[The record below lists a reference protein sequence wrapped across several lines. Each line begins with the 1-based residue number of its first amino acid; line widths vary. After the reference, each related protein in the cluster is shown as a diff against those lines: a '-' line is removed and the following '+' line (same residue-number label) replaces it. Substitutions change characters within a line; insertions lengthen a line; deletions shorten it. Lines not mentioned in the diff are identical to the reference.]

1 MPTLQKRILVALVL
15 VTSGCASNSEQ
26 TRQSIAT
33 KSQPRTA
40 AVAQP
45 AAKIPVASAKAYRLG
60 KASGSTDAFSPTSS
74 VVPISHHLAPR
85 QTAGNPVPS
94 QAEPRAGLDP
104 ESSAA
109 YDDQSSHQTLAIIA
123 ESSGV
128 IAKKPAVFA
137 VDRNPVATPVIVTDP
152 TEEVSS
158 SSAATPGELEMVDV
172 VQLNLPSV
180 LAAIDNSHP
189 VVGFA
194 RWQVQQAY
202 ADLARAEAL
211 WLPSIQAGFSVH
223 RHDGNYQA
231 SDGSIID
238 VNRNSLQYGLG
249 MGATGAGT
257 TPRPGLI
264 AQFHLADAIF
274 EPKVAQKQAWSRSHA
289 ACAALN
295 DQLLAAGLAYLE
307 LVDAYQDQRII
318 EESLVRLSD
327 LATITIDFA
336 EAGQGLQADA
346 DRLRTERLLVENRL
360 TAARERSAVASA
372 RLAQTISLDGSSV
385 ILPMDTNAVPLD
397 LVAVG
402 SERISLISTALATR
416 PEPKESQTLVAAA
429 WDAYQ
434 REKVAPFVPSIL
446 LGFSSGGFGGGLG
459 NDLDNVSGRYDFD
472 ALMSWE
478 IRNLG
483 CGERAARRGRL
494 AQVQQANF
502 EKLRVMDQVTRDV
515 SEAFAQVGFRQRQIE
530 ITRDAI
536 ANARDS
542 YRRNLERIRD
552 GQGLPLE
559 VLQSVQALET
569 AERSYLQA
577 IIGYNRA
584 QLRLQ
589 WALGWPVSAAN
600 VGQEQTPVR
609 F

>member
-1 MPTLQKRILVALVL
+1 MPTSRNQILVAMAIV
-15 VTSGCASNSEQ
+15 VSGCASDSER
-26 TRQSIAT
+26 TRQRIAAQR
-33 KSQPRTA
+33 QPRTA
-40 AVAQP
+40 AVAPQPTAHPDEP
-45 AAKIPVASAKAYRLG
+45 AAASRADQL
-60 KASGSTDAFSPTSS
+60 SGSTVGLSQSAS
-74 VVPISHHLAPR
+74 VVPASHRIASR
-85 QTAGNPVPS
+85 EAGPPVQL
-94 QAEPRAGLDP
+94 QAEGTTSLPSGSLDDRSSQDAVVTIS
-104 ESSAA
+104 ESSEL
-109 YDDQSSHQTLAIIA
+109 LAGRPA
-123 ESSGV
+123 V
-128 IAKKPAVFA
+128 IAVEQDPIAM
-137 VDRNPVATPVIVTDP
+137 PVIAQDST
-152 TEEVSS
+152 EVSS
-158 SSAATPGELEMVDV
+158 NSISSPGTLEMVDV
-172 VQLNLPSV
+172 VELNLPSV
-180 LAAIDNSHP
+180 LAAIDSSHP

-211 WLPSIQAGFSVH
+211 WLPSIQAGFSFH

-238 VNRNSLQYGLG
+238 VNRNSFQYGLG

-289 ACAALN
+289 ACATLN
-295 DQLLAAGLAYLE
+295 DQLLEAGLAYLE
-307 LVDAYQDQRII
+307 LVNAHQDQRII
-318 EESLVRLSD
+318 EGSRERFTE

-346 DRLRTERLLVENRL
+346 DRLRTERSLVENRL

-385 ILPMDTNAVPLD
+385 ILPMDVNAVPLD
-397 LVAVG
+397 MVSVG
-402 SERISLISTALATR
+402 SDRISLISTALANR
-416 PEPKESQTLVAAA
+416 PELKESQTLVAAA
-429 WDAYQ
+429 WDAYH
-434 REKVAPFVPSIL
+434 REKIAPFVPSIL

-478 IRNLG
+478 LRNLG

-536 ANARDS
+536 TNARDS

-569 AERSYLQA
+569 AERTYLQA

-589 WALGWPVSAAN
+589 WAQGWPVSAVA
-600 VGQEQTPVR
+600 VGQEPAPAR
-609 F
+609 L

>member
-1 MPTLQKRILVALVL
+1 MPTLQKRILVALVV
-15 VTSGCASNSEQ
+15 VTSGCASNSERAGQ
-26 TRQSIAT
+26 PIAT
-33 KSQPRTA
+33 QSQPRTA
-40 AVAQP
+40 AIVPQSTTTST
-45 AAKIPVASAKAYRLG
+45 ASAAAYRLG
-60 KASGSTDAFSPTSS
+60 KPSGSTDRFSQSPS
-74 VVPISHHLAPR
+74 VISVSHRLVPD
-85 QTAGNPVPS
+85 G
-94 QAEPRAGLDP
+94 AEPPAQPQDEGGTGLP
-104 ESSAA
+104 PGSF
-109 YDDQSSHQTLAIIA
+109 DDRSGQHALATASEPSELLA
-123 ESSGV
+123 EQ
-128 IAKKPAVFA
+128 PAMIA
-137 VDRNPVATPVIVTDP
+137 VDQVTVPMPVIVKEP
-152 TEEVSS
+152 TEVSS
-158 SSAATPGELEMVDV
+158 NPVSKPGALEMVDV
-172 VQLNLPSV
+172 VELNLPSV
-180 LAAIDNSHP
+180 LAAIDGSHP

-202 ADLARAEAL
+202 ANLARAEAL
-211 WLPSIQAGFSVH
+211 WLPSIQAGFSFD

-238 VNRNSLQYGLG
+238 VNRNSFQYGLG

-274 EPKVAQKQAWSRSHA
+274 EPKVARKQAWSRSHA
-289 ACAALN
+289 ACATLN

-318 EESLVRLSD
+318 EESRERFSD

-336 EAGQGLQADA
+336 EAGEGLQADA
-346 DRLRTERLLVENRL
+346 DRLRTERSLVENRL

-372 RLAQTISLDGSSV
+372 RLAQAISLDGSSV
-385 ILPMDTNAVPLD
+385 IFPMDTNAVPLD
-397 LVAVG
+397 MVTAA
-402 SERISLISTALATR
+402 SDRISLIGTALATR
-416 PEPKESQTLVAAA
+416 PELKESQTLVAAA

-434 REKVAPFVPSIL
+434 REKIAPFVPSIL
-446 LGFSSGGFGGGLG
+446 VGFSTGGFGGGLG
-459 NDLDNVSGRYDFD
+459 NNLDDVAGRYDFD

-478 IRNLG
+478 VRNLG
-483 CGERAARRGRL
+483 CGEHAARRGRL

-502 EKLRVMDQVTRDV
+502 EKLRVMDQVTREV
-515 SEAFAQVGFRQRQIE
+515 SEGFAQVGFRQRQIE

-536 ANARDS
+536 AHARDS

-569 AERSYLQA
+569 AERTYLQA

-589 WALGWPVSAAN
+589 WALGWPVSAAS
-600 VGQEQTPVR
+600 VGQDPTPVR
-609 F
+609 L

>member
-1 MPTLQKRILVALVL
+1 MPTLQNQILVAMV
-15 VTSGCASNSEQ
+15 VVVSGCASNSERI
-26 TRQSIAT
+26 RQQLAAEYQPRIAAVD
-33 KSQPRTA
+33 SQPNTHSGEPATA
-40 AVAQP
+40 YRSDQLSGSNIGLTPSASVVP
-45 AAKIPVASAKAYRLG
+45 VSHRVASAQMRPPMQPHTQDRTDSPPGSFDDRSIQNALAT
-60 KASGSTDAFSPTSS
+60 ASEASEWVTEQPA
-74 VVPISHHLAPR
+74 
-85 QTAGNPVPS
+85 
-94 QAEPRAGLDP
+94 
-104 ESSAA
+104 
-109 YDDQSSHQTLAIIA
+109 
-123 ESSGV
+123 V
-128 IAKKPAVFA
+128 IA
-137 VDRNPVATPVIVTDP
+137 VDQDPVATPVVVNDP
-152 TEEVSS
+152 TVASPNPVSNLGAS
-158 SSAATPGELEMVDV
+158 EMVDV
-172 VQLNLPSV
+172 VELNLPSV

-211 WLPSIQAGFSVH
+211 WLPSIQAGFSLH

-238 VNRNSLQYGLG
+238 VNRNSFQYGLG

-274 EPKVAQKQAWSRSHA
+274 EPKVARKQAWSRSHA
-289 ACAALN
+289 ACATLN

-318 EESLVRLSD
+318 EESRERFAD

-336 EAGQGLQADA
+336 EAGEGLQADA
-346 DRLRTERLLVENRL
+346 DRLRTERSLVENRL
-360 TAARERSAVASA
+360 TAAQERSAVASA
-372 RLAQTISLDGSSV
+372 RLAQAISLDGSSV
-385 ILPMDTNAVPLD
+385 ILPMDTNAVPLQMVTAEWD
-397 LVAVG
+397 
-402 SERISLISTALATR
+402 RISLISTALSNR
-416 PEPKESQTLVAAA
+416 PELKESQALVAAA
-429 WDAYQ
+429 WDAYH

-446 LGFSSGGFGGGLG
+446 LGFSTGGFGGGLG

-478 IRNLG
+478 LRNLG

-502 EKLRVMDQVTRDV
+502 DKLRVMDQVTRDV
-515 SEAFAQVGFRQRQIE
+515 SEAFAQVGFRQRQVE

-536 ANARDS
+536 AHARDS

-569 AERSYLQA
+569 AERTYLQA
-577 IIGYNRA
+577 IISYNRA
-584 QLRLQ
+584 QLQLQ
-589 WALGWPVSAAN
+589 WALGWPVSAPA
-600 VGQEQTPVR
+600 VGQESAPIR
-609 F
+609 L

>member
-1 MPTLQKRILVALVL
+1 MPTLQNQILVAMV
-15 VTSGCASNSEQ
+15 VVVSGCASNSER
-26 TRQSIAT
+26 TRQQIAAEHQPRIAAVD
-33 KSQPRTA
+33 SQPNTHPSE
-40 AVAQP
+40 P
-45 AAKIPVASAKAYRLG
+45 ATAYRADQL
-60 KASGSTDAFSPTSS
+60 SGSNIGLAPSAS
-74 VVPISHHLAPR
+74 VVPVSHRVASEQMRPRMQPHTQDRTDSPPGSFDDRSIQNALA
-85 QTAGNPVPS
+85 TASEASEWVTEQP
-94 QAEPRAGLDP
+94 A
-104 ESSAA
+104 
-109 YDDQSSHQTLAIIA
+109 
-123 ESSGV
+123 V
-128 IAKKPAVFA
+128 IA
-137 VDRNPVATPVIVTDP
+137 VDQDPVATPVVVNDP
-152 TEEVSS
+152 TVASSNPVSNLGAS
-158 SSAATPGELEMVDV
+158 EMVDV

-211 WLPSIQAGFSVH
+211 WLPSIQAGFSLH

-238 VNRNSLQYGLG
+238 VNRNSFQYGLG

-274 EPKVAQKQAWSRSHA
+274 EPKVARKRAWSRSHA
-289 ACAALN
+289 ACATVN

-318 EESLVRLSD
+318 EESRERFSD

-336 EAGQGLQADA
+336 EAGEGLQADA
-346 DRLRTERLLVENRL
+346 DRLRTERSLVENRL
-360 TAARERSAVASA
+360 TAAQERSAVASA
-372 RLAQTISLDGSSV
+372 RLAQAISLDGSSV
-385 ILPMDTNAVPLD
+385 ILPMDTNAVPLQMVTAEWD
-397 LVAVG
+397 
-402 SERISLISTALATR
+402 RISLISTALSNR
-416 PEPKESQTLVAAA
+416 PELKESQALVAAA
-429 WDAYQ
+429 WDAYH

-446 LGFSSGGFGGGLG
+446 LGFSTGGFGGGLG

-478 IRNLG
+478 LRNLG

-502 EKLRVMDQVTRDV
+502 DKLRVMDQVTRDV
-515 SEAFAQVGFRQRQIE
+515 SEAFAQVGFRQRQVE

-536 ANARDS
+536 AHARDS

-569 AERSYLQA
+569 AERTYLQA
-577 IIGYNRA
+577 IISYNRA
-584 QLRLQ
+584 QLQLQ
-589 WALGWPVSAAN
+589 WALGWPVSAPA
-600 VGQEQTPVR
+600 VGQESAPIR
-609 F
+609 L